1 MRNAAHV
8 KAIDLGKREVFS
20 HYNIKIAHIE
30 RETDWNA
37 PAD

>member
-8 KAIDLGKREVFS
+8 RAIGLGKREVFS
-20 HYNIKIAHIE
+20 HYNIKIAQIE
-30 RETDWNA
+30 RETAWSA